1 MIKNSTTAVVN
12 LVNLNL
18 SPAYKDIFVRAIA
31 FNDEDIIS
39 RIKDETGFGS
49 ELFEDLK
56 LFLILARFRQ
66 IDFAHQNSP
75 KASLSIDDDL
85 YILDQAWHT
94 FLLFT
99 QEYQIFCE
107 QNLGAFIHH
116 IPIRQA
122 QRSQEFI
129 LWTQD
134 KKKWEQNKK
143 DTFKEELFWLSQY
156 LHQDKIKEWFIDK
169 KWSKKSL

>member
-39 RIKDETGFGS
+39 RIKDETGFGA

-66 IDFAHQNSP
+66 LDFAHNHSP
-75 KASLSIDDDL
+75 KPSLSIDDDL

-99 QEYQIFCE
+99 EDYQLFCT
-107 QNLGAFIHH
+107 QNLGSFIHH
-116 IPIRQA
+116 IPIRQSERSFEFA
-122 QRSQEFI
+122 QWLKDKNQWE
-129 LWTQD
+129 Q
-134 KKKWEQNKK
+134 KKK
-143 DTFKEELFWLSQY
+143 DAFKEELFWLSRY
-156 LHQDKIKEWFIDK
+156 LHPDKIKEWFIDK
-169 KWSKKSL
+169 KWRKIS